1 MARRRNGSPPPL
13 PTGEEKT
20 ARVRAMF
27 DTIAPRYD
35 LINRLMTFGLDQSWR
50 GGPGAAPALPPGSVV
65 LVLACG
71 PGALSRRALRNGSG
85 VVGPALS
92 AGMRGAN
99 GAATPLVEADGSR

>member
-35 LINRLMTFGLDQSWR
+35 LINRLMTFGLDQAWR
-50 GGPGAAPALPPGSVV
+50 RGTVAALALPAGSLV
-65 LVLACG
+65 LDLACG
-71 PGALSRRALRNGSG
+71 TGDLSVLAARKQYRVIGADLSWGM
-85 VVGPALS
+85 LS
-92 AGMRGAN
+92 AN
-99 GAATPLVEADGSR
+99 

>member
-50 GGPGAAPALPPGSVV
+50 RGPVAALALPEGSLV
-65 LVLACG
+65 LDLACG
-71 PGALSRRALRNGSG
+71 TGDLWRLALRSG
-85 VVGPALS
+85 YRVVGTDLS
-92 AGMRGAN
+92 AGMLNAN
-99 GAATPLVEADGSR
+99 GAATPLVEADGSA